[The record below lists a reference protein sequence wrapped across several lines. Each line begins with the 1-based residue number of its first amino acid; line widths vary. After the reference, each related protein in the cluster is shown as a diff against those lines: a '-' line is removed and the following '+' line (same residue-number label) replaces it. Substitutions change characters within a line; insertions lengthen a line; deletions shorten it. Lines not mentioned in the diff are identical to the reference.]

1 MKIRGKIFISV
12 MTTALLFF
20 LSVFIYLGWNY
31 RKNSINEAFRLADSF
46 AQQSALKSK
55 SILDNDISSVRTL
68 ANIFQEFI
76 KTEKSTVTGKY
87 PLMQKTVLQ
96 SNQRF
101 LSVWASWEFSA
112 IDKNYVKTFGRQ
124 RVIMLKERSG
134 KIIETVDTLNMNGDD
149 LKSLYYKIKINKG
162 NEFAL
167 NPYYFKYKS
176 TDLKDSIL
184 ETSLVVKIFT
194 ENKLAALIAVDVAL
208 PELQNITNTELPF
221 DSSSIFLVA
230 NNGTFISHQKQEF
243 TGMYIDSFFNYNHS
257 EIDIA
262 ENIKTGK
269 NFSFKNLDEDGEII
283 GYTTFA
289 PIIIGNSKEPWVL
302 GITVP
307 IESITKNAVKNFINT
322 LLVGLLGFL
331 LLTVVIFFISANII
345 RPLNHSINILHE
357 LETGNINIKH
367 TLPEQRSDEMGMMA
381 ESLSKLIKSLN
392 NTADFAVKIGT
403 GNLNTEYQP
412 SGDTDILGNALLEMR
427 NNLLKAEYD
436 RKDRIIENEKISW
449 TQNGISMFGE
459 ILQQHVDNLDLLS
472 DSITKN
478 LVHYIK
484 ASQGGLFIYNSAN
497 KKLELRSAYAY
508 DKKKKL
514 QSSFEIGE
522 GLVGRCAK
530 EQKSIFMTDIP
541 EGYTFISSGLGEE
554 NPKVLILI
562 PLLHENTVAGVVELA
577 SFNPIEKYKIEFV
590 ETIGQRI
597 ATTFNNLR
605 ISDETNDL
613 IKDFHEQSYEL
624 DKLKERAD
632 KLILANITAERTVSE
647 VKNEYKNINEALGFI
662 ATIFYYDTDGN
673 LLEMNRKAEYI
684 FGKTD
689 SLIGKSQS
697 EIFPE
702 LKDNNKWYS
711 LFWTDLKNGK
721 HRKKEFHYVSKN
733 QDIWLAETYY
743 PILDSDGKID
753 KIICMGI
760 DITKQKILEQKI

>member
-1 MKIRGKIFISV
+1 
-12 MTTALLFF
+12 
-20 LSVFIYLGWNY
+20 
-31 RKNSINEAFRLADSF
+31 
-46 AQQSALKSK
+46 
-55 SILDNDISSVRTL
+55 
-68 ANIFQEFI
+68 
-76 KTEKSTVTGKY
+76 
-87 PLMQKTVLQ
+87 
-96 SNQRF
+96 
-101 LSVWASWEFSA
+101 
-112 IDKNYVKTFGRQ
+112 
-124 RVIMLKERSG
+124 
-134 KIIETVDTLNMNGDD
+134 
-149 LKSLYYKIKINKG
+149 
-162 NEFAL
+162 
-167 NPYYFKYKS
+167 
-176 TDLKDSIL
+176 
-184 ETSLVVKIFT
+184 
-194 ENKLAALIAVDVAL
+194 
-208 PELQNITNTELPF
+208 
-221 DSSSIFLVA
+221 
-230 NNGTFISHQKQEF
+230 
-243 TGMYIDSFFNYNHS
+243 
-257 EIDIA
+257 
-262 ENIKTGK
+262 
-269 NFSFKNLDEDGEII
+269 
-283 GYTTFA
+283 
-289 PIIIGNSKEPWVL
+289 
-302 GITVP
+302 
-307 IESITKNAVKNFINT
+307 
-322 LLVGLLGFL
+322 
-331 LLTVVIFFISANII
+331 
-345 RPLNHSINILHE
+345 
-357 LETGNINIKH
+357 
-367 TLPEQRSDEMGMMA
+367 MGMMA

-403 GNLNTEYQP
+403 GNLNAEYEP

-711 LFWTDLKNGK
+711 LFWNDLKNGK